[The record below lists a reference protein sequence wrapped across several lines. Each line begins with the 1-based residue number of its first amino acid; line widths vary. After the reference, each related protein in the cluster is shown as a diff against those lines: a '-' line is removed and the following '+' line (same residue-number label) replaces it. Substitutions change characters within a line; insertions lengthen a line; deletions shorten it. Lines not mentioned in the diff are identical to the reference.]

1 MRTMKFEP
9 ESINNE
15 EFSGWVELKI
25 PHARDRALV
34 YKTLKFKMDPKG
46 DIIPNEDLSET
57 MVGMIDLVEEYLIEA
72 KIVRKSDA
80 KEFNKE
86 DVFYEP
92 EFQALISEIS
102 NVCMSGFKPSKK
114 LSNP

>member
-15 EFSGWVELKI
+15 IFEGHVELKV

-34 YKTLKFKMDPKG
+34 FKTLKFKMDSKG
-46 DIIPNEDLSET
+46 EVVPNEDISEV
-57 MVGMIDLVEEYLIEA
+57 MVGMIDLVEQYLIDV
-72 KIVRKSDA
+72 KIVRKEDG

-92 EFQALISEIS
+92 EFQPLLSEIG

-114 LSNP
+114 